1 MIVTPSNK
9 LDAVNEILS
18 AVGSSPVNSLED
30 ELNVDVL
37 NAVRILDSVS
47 KEIQSR
53 GWDFNIEDSV
63 ALLPDTDTNLV
74 PCPNNYLR
82 FVSSGY
88 KLIRRSGYFFDILS
102 QTNEFPEGL
111 TLDTLVRGLDF
122 EELPEVFRK
131 FITCRAARIF
141 QMRYLTSDDL
151 NKHLM
156 TEESSAYADIIDYD
170 LTTGNY
176 NILNDDQYIS
186 QYIQRS

>member
-37 NAVRILDSVS
+37 NASRILDSVS

-63 ALLPDTDTNLV
+63 ALLPDDDTNLV

-141 QMRYLTSDDL
+141 QMRYLTSDEL
-151 NKHLM
+151 NNHLM

>member
-1 MIVTPSNK
+1 MIVTPANK

-63 ALLPDTDTNLV
+63 ALLPDDDTNLV

>member
-1 MIVTPSNK
+1 MIVTPSTK

-30 ELNVDVL
+30 ALNVDVL

-63 ALLPDTDTNLV
+63 ALLPDDDTNLV

>member
-18 AVGSSPVNSLED
+18 AVGSSPVSSLED

-63 ALLPDTDTNLV
+63 ALLPDDDTNLV

>member
-30 ELNVDVL
+30 ELNVDIL

-63 ALLPDTDTNLV
+63 ALLPDADTNLV
-74 PCPNNYLR
+74 PCPIIYLR

-141 QMRYLTSDDL
+141 QMRYLTSNEL
-151 NKHLM
+151 NNHLM

-176 NILNDDQYIS
+176 NILNDDQYIY

>member
-30 ELNVDVL
+30 ELNVDIL

-63 ALLPDTDTNLV
+63 ALLPDDDTNLV

>member
-1 MIVTPSNK
+1 MIVPPSNK

-63 ALLPDTDTNLV
+63 ALLPDDDTNLV
-74 PCPNNYLR
+74 PCPNDYLR

-151 NKHLM
+151 NNHLM

>member
-63 ALLPDTDTNLV
+63 ALLPDDDTNLV

-102 QTNEFPEGL
+102 QTNEFPDGL

-151 NKHLM
+151 DKHLM

>member
-18 AVGSSPVNSLED
+18 AVGSSPINSLED

-63 ALLPDTDTNLV
+63 ALLPDDDTNLV

>member
-30 ELNVDVL
+30 ELNVDAL

-63 ALLPDTDTNLV
+63 ALLPDDDTNLV

>member
-63 ALLPDTDTNLV
+63 ALLPDADTNFV

>member
-37 NAVRILDSVS
+37 NAARILDSVS

-63 ALLPDTDTNLV
+63 ALLPDDDTNLV

-131 FITCRAARIF
+131 YITCRAARIF

>member
-63 ALLPDTDTNLV
+63 ALLPDDDTNLV

-102 QTNEFPEGL
+102 QTNKFPEGL

>member
-37 NAVRILDSVS
+37 NAERILDSVS

-63 ALLPDTDTNLV
+63 ALLPDDDTNLV

>member
-63 ALLPDTDTNLV
+63 ALLPDDDTNLV

-141 QMRYLTSDDL
+141 QMRYLTSDGLD
-151 NKHLM
+151 KHLM

>member
-18 AVGSSPVNSLED
+18 AVGSSPVNSIED

-63 ALLPDTDTNLV
+63 ALLPDVDTNLV

-82 FVSSGY
+82 FVSSGH
-88 KLIRRSGYFFDILS
+88 KLIRRSGYFFDILT
-102 QTNEFPEGL
+102 QTNEFPDGL

-141 QMRYLTSDDL
+141 QIRYLTSDDL
-151 NKHLM
+151 NAHLM

>member
-63 ALLPDTDTNLV
+63 ALLPDDDTNLV

-102 QTNEFPEGL
+102 QTNEFPKGL

-151 NKHLM
+151 NNHLM

>member
-37 NAVRILDSVS
+37 NAVRVLDSVS

-63 ALLPDTDTNLV
+63 ALLPDDDTNLV

-88 KLIRRSGYFFDILS
+88 KLIRRSGYFFDILT

-111 TLDTLVRGLDF
+111 TLDTLVRELDF

>member
-18 AVGSSPVNSLED
+18 AVGSSPVNSIED

-63 ALLPDTDTNLV
+63 ALLPDNDTNLV

>member
-63 ALLPDTDTNLV
+63 ALLPDDDTNLV

-141 QMRYLTSDDL
+141 QMRYLTSDEL
-151 NKHLM
+151 NNHLM

>member
-1 MIVTPSNK
+1 M
-9 LDAVNEILS
+9 
-18 AVGSSPVNSLED
+18 
-30 ELNVDVL
+30 
-37 NAVRILDSVS
+37 
-47 KEIQSR
+47 
-53 GWDFNIEDSV
+53 
-63 ALLPDTDTNLV
+63 
-74 PCPNNYLR
+74 
-82 FVSSGY
+82 
-88 KLIRRSGYFFDILS
+88 
-102 QTNEFPEGL
+102 

-151 NKHLM
+151 DKHLM

>member
-37 NAVRILDSVS
+37 NAVRILESVS

-53 GWDFNIEDSV
+53 GWDFNIEGSV
-63 ALLPDTDTNLV
+63 ALLPDDDTNLV

>member
-63 ALLPDTDTNLV
+63 ALLPDDDTNLV

-131 FITCRAARIF
+131 FIACRAARIF

>member
-53 GWDFNIEDSV
+53 GWDFNIEGSV
-63 ALLPDTDTNLV
+63 ALLPDVDTNLV

>member
-47 KEIQSR
+47 KEVQSR

-63 ALLPDTDTNLV
+63 ALLPDDDTNLV

-111 TLDTLVRGLDF
+111 TLDTLVRGLEF

>member
-63 ALLPDTDTNLV
+63 ALLPDDDTNLV

>member
-63 ALLPDTDTNLV
+63 ALLPDVDTNLV

-141 QMRYLTSDDL
+141 QMRYLTSDEL
-151 NKHLM
+151 NNHLM

>member
-63 ALLPDTDTNLV
+63 ALLPDDGTNLV

>member
-18 AVGSSPVNSLED
+18 AVGSSPVNSLEE

-63 ALLPDTDTNLV
+63 ALLPDVDTNLV

-111 TLDTLVRGLDF
+111 TLDTLVRELDF

>member
-18 AVGSSPVNSLED
+18 AVGSSPVNSLEE

-63 ALLPDTDTNLV
+63 ALLPDDDTNLV
-74 PCPNNYLR
+74 PCPNIYLR

-131 FITCRAARIF
+131 FVTCRAARIF

-151 NKHLM
+151 NKHLR

>member
-30 ELNVDVL
+30 DLNVDVL

-63 ALLPDTDTNLV
+63 ALLPDADTNLV

-82 FVSSGY
+82 FV
-88 KLIRRSGYFFDILS
+88 DILS

-151 NKHLM
+151 NTHLM

>member
-63 ALLPDTDTNLV
+63 ALLPDDDTNLV

-141 QMRYLTSDDL
+141 QMRYLTSGDL
-151 NKHLM
+151 NTHLM

>member
-18 AVGSSPVNSLED
+18 AVGSSPVNSFED

-63 ALLPDTDTNLV
+63 ALLPDDDTNLV

>member
-37 NAVRILDSVS
+37 NSVRILDSVS

-63 ALLPDTDTNLV
+63 ALLPDDDTNLV

>member
-63 ALLPDTDTNLV
+63 ALLPDADTNLV

-82 FVSSGY
+82 FVSSGH
-88 KLIRRSGYFFDILS
+88 KLIRRSGYFFDILT

>member
-63 ALLPDTDTNLV
+63 ALLPDYDTNLV

>member
-30 ELNVDVL
+30 KLNVDVL

-63 ALLPDTDTNLV
+63 ALLPDDDTNLV

>member
-30 ELNVDVL
+30 DLNVDVL

-63 ALLPDTDTNLV
+63 ALLPDDDTNLV

-102 QTNEFPEGL
+102 QTNEFPKGL

>member
-151 NKHLM
+151 DKHLM